1 MATKAEWQ
9 RVEQQRAAHANR
21 AKPSSRMSSRR
32 SAEPQRG
39 FQLDVRGHALPLT
52 DALKRYATD
61 HVAAKLA
68 KHARSIQSVVIRFS
82 DVNGTKG
89 GEDKRCEVEVYLR
102 RVPSP
107 VVVAS
112 TDHDL
117 RAAMDAAADRA
128 QKRVGRTL
136 DRRRTTPRQRGH
148 KLVRARKSL
157 G

>member
-1 MATKAEWQ
+1 MASQTMELGVAG
-9 RVEQQRAAHANR
+9 
-21 AKPSSRMSSRR
+21 
-32 SAEPQRG
+32 AEPPRG

-52 DALKRYATD
+52 DALRQYATD

-68 KHARSIQSVVIRFS
+68 KHARAIQSVVIRVS

-107 VVVAS
+107 IVVAV

-117 RAAMDAAADRA
+117 RAAMDGAGDRA
-128 QKRVGRTL
+128 KKTVGRTL
-136 DRRRTTPRQRGH
+136 ARKRATPRQRGH
-148 KLVRARKSL
+148 KLVRARKL
-157 G
+157 LA